1 MAKVTQKC
9 AINEEYMINFKPF
22 HPKKNIKHLRNI
34 DGVLASQAQS
44 PCGDSRDPVTPASL
58 QTTSVISRRPHRP
71 GDNRSVCSSLL
82 RQSYPTGFSSTP
94 PSLDLFLLFRSRLLL
109 TLPPNLRP

>member
-1 MAKVTQKC
+1 MSRQNQNPMQVRLAKDSCVYLWFWQAKSTT
-9 AINEEYMINFKPF
+9 
-22 HPKKNIKHLRNI
+22 NI
-34 DGVLASQAQS
+34 DCVLASQAQS

>member
-1 MAKVTQKC
+1 MYDQ
-9 AINEEYMINFKPF
+9 F
-22 HPKKNIKHLRNI
+22 HTFGLKKIIKHLRNI
-34 DGVLASQAQS
+34 NRVLASQAQS

-71 GDNRSVCSSLL
+71 GGNRLVCSSLL
-82 RQSYPTGFSSTP
+82 RQFDPTGFSSTP
-94 PSLDLFLLFRSRLLL
+94 PSLDLFLLFRSHLLL

>member
-1 MAKVTQKC
+1 MSRQNQNLMQVRLAK
-9 AINEEYMINFKPF
+9 
-22 HPKKNIKHLRNI
+22 
-34 DGVLASQAQS
+34 DSSQS

-71 GDNRSVCSSLL
+71 GGNRLVCSSLL
-82 RQSYPTGFSSTP
+82 RQFDPTGFSSTP
-94 PSLDLFLLFRSRLLL
+94 PSLDLFLLFRSHLLL